1 MPAVAAPNPMMHLM
15 RGHIINPDMCAAPAQ
30 RFLEGLLEAYTSA
43 VEERQADRAVLLA
56 AAAAELLKAHALLAE
71 HAVALG
77 HVDKLLR
84 MLQTNVPPAEGGRFQ
99 PCQSASDCTVRGD

>member
-1 MPAVAAPNPMMHLM
+1 M
-15 RGHIINPDMCAAPAQ
+15 
-30 RFLEGLLEAYTSA
+30 EA
-43 VEERQADRAVLLA
+43 RQADRAVLLA

-84 MLQTNVPPAEGGRFQ
+84 MLQTNVPPAEGGCSLLF
-99 PCQSASDCTVRGD
+99 QSASVCTVKDE

>member
-1 MPAVAAPNPMMHLM
+1 M
-15 RGHIINPDMCAAPAQ
+15 
-30 RFLEGLLEAYTSA
+30 EA
-43 VEERQADRAVLLA
+43 RQADRAVLLA

-84 MLQTNVPPAEGGRFQ
+84 MLQTNVPPAEGGCFLPLPVRQ
-99 PCQSASDCTVRGD
+99 YVHCQRRMRLPRLIGHLTQQSRRG

>member
-1 MPAVAAPNPMMHLM
+1 
-15 RGHIINPDMCAAPAQ
+15 MCAASAQ

-43 VEERQADRAVLLA
+43 VEARQADRAVLLA

-84 MLQTNVPPAEGGRFQ
+84 MLQTNVPPAEGGCSLLF
-99 PCQSASDCTVRGD
+99 QSASVCTVKDE